1 MIIQFKEKILARER
15 QEASQEKRMDVAA
28 DYRADTVYFRCV
40 GCGQHMFDRRGSE
53 RFLKKLCADCEMII
67 KVKLDQAET
76 ALAFDGDPNLVAVTR
91 GTQPVT
97 QTIIRRMLPGEEN
110 KA

>member
-1 MIIQFKEKILARER
+1 MGT
-15 QEASQEKRMDVAA
+15 AA

-40 GCGQHMFDRRGSE
+40 GCGQHMFDRRNSE
-53 RFLKKLCADCEMII
+53 RFLKKLCADCEII
-67 KVKLDQAET
+67 IDVKLNQGDT
-76 ALAFDGDPNLVAVTR
+76 AVAFDGDPNLVAVTR

-97 QTIIRRMLPGEEN
+97 QTTIRRMLPGEES

>member
-15 QEASQEKRMDVAA
+15 QEASQEKRMDTAA

-40 GCGQHMFDRRGSE
+40 GCGQHMFGRRSEDRTR
-53 RFLKKLCADCEMII
+53 KHLCADCEMII

-76 ALAFDGDPNLVAVTR
+76 AIAIADDPNLVAVTR
-91 GTQPVT
+91 GTQPIT
-97 QTIIRRMLPGEEN
+97 QTTIRRMLPGEEN